1 LNKTIKKVRAT
12 TKRRRRERKL
22 TIVTVLGVVFREVAG
37 ALKDINIFW

>member
-12 TKRRRRERKL
+12 TKRRRRRERKL

-37 ALKDINIFW
+37 ALKDINIF